1 MIDREQLKEHTRAAL
16 ENNLEMFIRVIHPNR
31 VLGSIHSEL
40 CSYLTREEAKSHQLV
55 LLPRDHCKSTIA
67 AYLAAWLITRNPA
80 IRILYISSM
89 SNLAVKQLKF
99 IKDILTSDRY
109 RYYWPDM
116 VKVDEGKR
124 EKWTESE
131 ISVDHPKRKEEVVRD
146 PTVFTAG
153 LTTSIVGLHCDLAIM
168 DDVVTAQNAWT
179 QDGRDKTL
187 SQYSLLASIEGAD
200 ARELIVGTRYHP
212 LDMYGTLMDKKV
224 NVYDEVGEL
233 KEEKELYEVF
243 LREVESQG
251 DGSGEYLWPRQQRL
265 SDGKWF
271 GFNRTILEVKRSQY
285 QGNTAQF
292 RAQYY
297 NNPNDIE
304 NSPIKAECFQYYDK
318 SFLSHHNGQYFYK
331 NNKLNVFAAIDFAYS
346 TSKAADYSSIVVVG
360 VDAWNNYYILD
371 IDRFKSDRMSDYFQ
385 HLLKLH
391 QKWEFRK
398 VKAEVSVAQQVIV
411 TDLKQNYIRPMGL
424 NLAIEDFRPSRA
436 QGNKEERINAILQP
450 RYNNRQVWH
459 YQGGMCQTLEEE
471 LVQGNPAHDDIK
483 DALATC
489 VDFCISPSLNRR
501 TADPIQYNNI
511 RFGGIS

>member
-1 MIDREQLKEHTRAAL
+1 MAIDPLVKEHTKRAL
-16 ENNLEMFIRVIHPNR
+16 ENNLELFIRVIHPNR

-40 CSYLTREEAKSHQLV
+40 CSWLTKEEAHSHQLV

-67 AYLAAWLITRNPA
+67 GYLAAWLITRNPA

-109 RYYWPDM
+109 RYYWPEM
-116 VKVDEGKR
+116 VNQDEGKR

-179 QDGRDKTL
+179 EDGRDKTL
-187 SQYSLLASIEGAD
+187 AQYSLLASIEGAD

-212 LDMYGTLMDKKV
+212 HDLYGTLISKTV
-224 NVYDEVGEL
+224 QVFDEEGEL
-233 KEEKELYEVF
+233 LEEKELYETF

-265 SDGKWF
+265 ADGKWF

-304 NSPIKAECFQYYDK
+304 NSPIKAECFQYYDRQ
-318 SFLSHHNGQYFYK
+318 FLTKNTSNWFYK
-331 NNKLNVFAAIDFAYS
+331 NSRLNVFAAIDFAFS
-346 TSKAADYSSIVVVG
+346 TAKKADFSSIVVVG
-360 VDAWNNYYILD
+360 IDVWNNYYILD
-371 IDRFKSDRMSDYFQ
+371 IDRFKSDKISEYFQ

-398 VKAEVSVAQQVIV
+398 VKAEVTVAQQVIV
-411 TDLKQNYIRPMGL
+411 TDLKQNYIRPNGL
-424 NLAIEDFRPSRA
+424 SLSIEDFRPTRA
-436 QGNKEERINAILQP
+436 QGAKEERILTILQP
-450 RYNNRQVWH
+450 RYANRQVWH
-459 YQGGMCQTLEEE
+459 YQGGYCQTLEEE
-471 LVQGNPAHDDIK
+471 LVQANPPHDDIK

-489 VDFCISPSLNRR
+489 IDFCIAPTSVRKTP
-501 TADPIQYNNI
+501 PIQYI
-511 RFGGIS
+511 SSGRFGGIN